1 MVKSNEKKQK
11 WEEVRDFK
19 HAVSDLSH
27 LDQKLS
33 RGMDRSLK
41 KTHERKTELAYYNH
55 SIEAIIPKRDAIV
68 ESKDYKNLSNVVA
81 KEKVY

>member
-1 MVKSNEKKQK
+1 MKSQEKKLK
-11 WEEVRDFK
+11 NEEVREFK

-27 LDQKLS
+27 LDKKLS

-41 KTHERKTELAYYNH
+41 KTQERRTELATYNH
-55 SIEAIIPKRDAIV
+55 SIEAVIPKRDAIV